1 MKNVKECKDLVDRLF
16 CRDKAQFG
24 GYTLIGDPEIVVP
37 ERLVRATLNR
47 RTETPHGHDTYQLTI
62 FLQITGLAG
71 ELWEHTARNLLRVG
85 ALNHPALPQITMG
98 KFVPNEDIAFTLTRE
113 RGKPINID
121 HTVQWARRAPARAFE
136 HFSTLLDALNELHSA
151 GIIHRNLTAA
161 SLNTHVLHV
170 DNPDEVEIVLSRF
183 EMSTLMGN
191 VIRTVGAGS
200 SPDTVAEARQF
211 YTAPAGIEPERHLAF
226 LAPELHSYLF
236 DEHTSVRRDWVST
249 DVYGLGTTAWEW
261 FCGRIPDVLPEP
273 YAEVRQARP
282 EDRKAA
288 LARLQRAMVSHL
300 ASAKLPEALAHVLR
314 RMMEPHPDS
323 RWTAYHAAKHLEE
336 NWQTIQAYWAGPEE
350 KTPRLVAFMPD
361 ESVQMLYEERKWIRH
376 SPATPAGREELR
388 FFLERELDDAEL
400 VHSPR
405 GALGYA
411 TGPEDRLKE
420 AQWVLIGQRAVWFCA
435 VLYDPV
441 PMTKTRKHFEQ
452 ILVIKYL
459 RDKDITLEL
468 VTAKRRRR
476 IEGRLELIPFRP
488 GQDMS
493 KVVEG
498 RRSWKDLQ
506 EAVRG
511 HARSDTL
518 NEMYLR
524 SLEFLLGYQRVVLQA
539 RSYPFRIV
547 EGSHQQ
553 GTVDIEFDEEA
564 DAVRR
569 HSNPMLAAYALDERR
584 RPRFGDF
591 FSALDGEREDKA
603 TLLNVV
609 RRGSTRE
616 PYFGGAGVTAVFQE
630 YVDPCTIR
638 VTVQGAGS
646 IPKTGWIRHVDDGG
660 SGPQLDRQERGLAL
674 LRAQPL
680 LIESLREPFSF
691 DLGRGRWIDPHPQEG
706 EVDFD
711 ATARKLIERML
722 GTHPLFAL
730 QGPPGSGKSTLTAA
744 AVRRNLAVEQGARI
758 LVTSQSNHT
767 LDGLARKLIRQQGP
781 RTLILRETPAEKEDE
796 VRDELVRSHTLT
808 HLTRSVQEASTRLL
822 KARLARRSYEHPPY
836 ADSPY
841 PRDLVELGERWWIDL
856 PTLPPLEE
864 ARRELAEQWLKHIT
878 SNQLELSERIRSG
891 ASVVLAT
898 CSIAATIND
907 GRWDPRDL
915 FDWVIV
921 EEAAKAWSTEIVV
934 PLVLGV
940 RWTLIG
946 DHLQLGPHREEELE
960 AFLDSLRGHPDPLVA
975 LEYEQ
980 KDEHL
985 KALRLFQQIFE
996 GKTEHDYKQMD
1007 SAVGRIEKQFRM
1019 DKTIAEPVSRAFYP
1033 RLPPRE
1039 ENGLPVSFL
1048 QTERYKPH
1056 DLTAPRF
1063 LRDRSLVWVDTS
1075 GCEGFGDE
1083 PRWRNLGEV
1092 DLVDRIAQ
1100 WMQPSS
1106 APPGNLDDDGSLAV
1120 LTPYKAQLDLLG
1132 GRDALRGRGYTV
1144 HSFQGREADRVI
1156 VSLVRSTA
1164 DPSGG
1169 IERNVGHV
1177 GRRELINVLMSRA
1190 KRLLVVVGDLEHFA
1204 AYGGE
1209 HWATVT
1215 KVLRHYGAVVPAG
1228 EVGAQ

>member
-1 MKNVKECKDLVDRLF
+1 MKNVAECKELIDRLF
-16 CRDKAQFG
+16 CRDEAQFG
-24 GYTLIGDPEIVVP
+24 GYTLVGDPEIVVP

-47 RTETPHGHDTYQLTI
+47 RTETHGHDAYQLTV

-85 ALNHPALPQITMG
+85 ALNHPALPQIAMG

-121 HTVQWARRAPARAFE
+121 HTVAWARRAPRRALE
-136 HFSTLLDALNELHSA
+136 HFSKLLDALNELHSA

-161 SLNTHVLHV
+161 SLNTHVIDV
-170 DNPDEVEIVLSRF
+170 WDPDRVEIVLSRF

-200 SPDTVAEARQF
+200 SPDTVAEVRQF
-211 YTAPAGIEPERHLAF
+211 YTAPSGIQAERHLAF

-249 DVYGLGTTAWEW
+249 DVYGLAATAWEW

-273 YAEVRQARP
+273 YAEVRQAGAA
-282 EDRKAA
+282 DRKDA

-300 ASAKLPEALAHVLR
+300 ATAKLPEALAHVLR

-323 RWTAYHAAKHLEE
+323 RWTAYTAAKHLDE
-336 NWQTIQAYWAGPEE
+336 NWQQIQAHWAGPDE

-361 ESVQMLYEERKWIRH
+361 ESVQMLYEERQWIRR
-376 SPATPAGREELR
+376 SPATPAGRDELQ
-388 FFLERELDDAEL
+388 FFLERELEDAEL
-400 VHSPR
+400 VHSER

-441 PMTKTRKHFEQ
+441 PMTNTRKHFEQ
-452 ILVIKYL
+452 VLVIKYL
-459 RDKDITLEL
+459 RDKDITMEL

-476 IEGRLELIPFRP
+476 IESPLQLIPFRP

-498 RRSWKDLQ
+498 RRSWADLQ
-506 EAVRG
+506 EEVRG
-511 HARSDTL
+511 HAGSDTL

-524 SLEFLLGYQRVVLQA
+524 SLQFLLNYQRVVLQA
-539 RSYPFRIV
+539 RSYPFRVV
-547 EGSHQQ
+547 ETAHQQ
-553 GTVDIEFDEEA
+553 GTVTIEFDEDA
-564 DAVRR
+564 DAERR
-569 HSNPMLAAYALDERR
+569 HANPMLAAYALDERR

-591 FSALDGEREDKA
+591 FTGLDGEREGKA

-609 RRGSTRE
+609 RRSSTRE
-616 PYFGGAGVTAVFQE
+616 PYFGGSGVTAVFRE
-630 YVDPCTIR
+630 YVDPQTIR
-638 VTVQGAGS
+638 VTVQGAGT
-646 IPKTGWIRHVDDGG
+646 IPRTGWIRHVDDGG

-680 LIESLREPFSF
+680 LIESLRAPFSF
-691 DLGRGRWIDPHPQEG
+691 DLGRGRWIDPHPKEG
-706 EVDFD
+706 EVDFGP
-711 ATARKLIERML
+711 TTRKLIERML

-767 LDGLARKLIRQQGP
+767 LDGLARKLIQQQGP
-781 RTLILRETPAEKEDE
+781 RTLILRETPTDREDE

-808 HLTRSVQEASTRLL
+808 HLTRSVRDASTKLL
-822 KARLARRSYEHPPY
+822 RARLARKSYEHPPY
-836 ADSPY
+836 ADAPY
-841 PRDLVELGERWWIDL
+841 PRDLVELGARWWIDL
-856 PTLPPLEE
+856 PNLPPLEE

-921 EEAAKAWSTEIVV
+921 EEAAKAWSTEVIV

-960 AFLDSLRGHPDPLVA
+960 AFLDSLRGHRDPLVA

-980 KDEHL
+980 KDDHL
-985 KALRLFQQIFE
+985 KALRLFQQIFAD
-996 GKTEHDYKQMD
+996 KTERDYQQMD

-1033 RLPPRE
+1033 RVPPRE

-1048 QTERYKPH
+1048 ETEWYKPH
-1056 DLTAPRF
+1056 DLTAPHF
-1063 LRDRSLVWVDTS
+1063 LRGRSLVWVDTS

-1083 PRWRNLGEV
+1083 PRWRNMGEV

-1106 APPGNLDDDGSLAV
+1106 APPDRLDDDGSLAV

-1132 GRDALRGRGYTV
+1132 GRDSLRGREYTV

-1190 KRLLVVVGDLEHFA
+1190 KRLLVVVGDLQHFA
-1204 AYGGE
+1204 TYGGE

-1215 KVLRHYGAVVPAG
+1215 KVLRHYGTVVSAD
-1228 EVGAQ
+1228 EVGRS